1 MLFLVFMTSISGRL
15 SSIYS
20 ASYVASQALSQPENL
35 VSGDTTV
42 GIQSSFTISFQLF
55 LLCLKATPFC
65 CVPSIPA
72 TS

>member
-1 MLFLVFMTSISGRL
+1 MLFLVFMTSISSRL

-42 GIQSSFTISFQLF
+42 GVQSSFTVSLSSFF
-55 LLCLKATPFC
+55 Y
-65 CVPSIPA
+65 CV
-72 TS
+72 